1 MKRIISAL
9 LCLLL
14 ICSLL
19 PLTVSAVTTVSSIS
33 LTIEAPQAGQLPAR
47 TATWNGDGYSVYSVD
62 WLDITADRF
71 LEGDE
76 KFQNGHQYKAQIW
89 VESMSGYEFKYAN
102 SNTPS
107 VTATVNGQSVTPYKA
122 YEYSAWAMVCVDIT
136 FPTLTTT
143 PSHTHTPDFWH
154 YNIADHYRYCST
166 CDEMLDVENHKG
178 GTATCTQK
186 AKCTVCGFAY
196 GEVSNDHKWSPTYL
210 YLVKEG
216 HAWICADCKTHSQ
229 VEPHVAGPAGTPGA
243 EVVCKDCGYIME
255 PAKDHVHK
263 LTKVPAKEATCT
275 EPGNPEYYT
284 CNGCSTLF
292 ADAAGSKELSSVTI
306 GALGHKVDNSWNID
320 KEYHWSVCINCAV
333 TLEETKMVHTDE
345 DKDGKCESCGYTL
358 GAEIPEETEPEKE
371 DSDKKKPSRKDRD
384 TDDEDEEM
392 DWTWV
397 IIAAVAVVCCAA
409 AAVITVIII
418 KKKK

>member
-1 MKRIISAL
+1 MKRIISMV

-19 PLTVSAVTTVSSIS
+19 PLTVSAVTTVSSLS
-33 LTIEAPQAGQLPAR
+33 LTVDEPQAGQTPAH
-47 TATWNGDGYSVYSVD
+47 TATWNSDGYSVYSVD
-62 WLDITADRF
+62 WLDITADRY

-76 KFQNGHQYKAQIW
+76 TFQSGHQYQVQIW
-89 VESMSGYEFKYAN
+89 VEAMSGYEFKYAN
-102 SNTPS
+102 SYTPS
-107 VTATVNGQSVTPYKA
+107 VTATLNGKSVQATKA
-122 YEYSAWAMVCVDIT
+122 YEYNAWAMVVLNYT
-136 FPTLTTT
+136 FPTLSVSQSQ
-143 PSHTHTPDFWH
+143 PHVHTPNFWH
-154 YNIADHYRYCST
+154 YNIVDHYRYCT
-166 CDEMLDVENHKG
+166 GCDEMLDVENHKG

-196 GEVSNDHKWSPTYL
+196 GEVSDDHKWSPTYL
-210 YLVKEG
+210 YQVKEG

-263 LTKVPAKEATCT
+263 LTKVPAKDATCT
-275 EPGNPEYYT
+275 EPGNLEYYT
-284 CNGCSTLF
+284 CNGCSALF

-306 GALGHKVDNSWNID
+306 DVLGHKADSSWEIDN
-320 KEYHWSVCINCAV
+320 EYHWRVCTNCAI
-333 TLEETKMVHTDE
+333 TLEGTKMVHTDE

-358 GAEIPEETEPEKE
+358 GAEIPEETEPGKAE
-371 DSDKKKPSRKDRD
+371 DKNATRKDRD
-384 TDDEDEEM
+384 TDEEEK
-392 DWTWV
+392 DWTWL
-397 IIAAVAVVCCAA
+397 IITAVAVVCCAA
-409 AAVITVIII
+409 AAALTVIII